1 VVTSPVAG
9 DSERLDFN
17 SGIKLRLIMTV
28 FYICAARIGVGI
40 SSPVDASEDYGYRA
54 TAIVSAKLSYCLNGF
69 SRVALLCD

>member
-40 SSPVDASEDYGYRA
+40 SRE
-54 TAIVSAKLSYCLNGF
+54 
-69 SRVALLCD
+69 ALI